1 MRRGAACDFLI
12 IGFPAVPPCP
22 CGESWFQYKA
32 SIDLRQSIDVGVSNG
47 FYACVRGYGVY
58 GRVCGFPM
66 LRDAGKMQG
75 SVTGKGVSPPNG
87 LFDGLSVV
95 ACEVRAVDGI
105 EGY

>member
-1 MRRGAACDFLI
+1 M
-12 IGFPAVPPCP
+12 
-22 CGESWFQYKA
+22 
-32 SIDLRQSIDVGVSNG
+32 
-47 FYACVRGYGVY
+47 
-58 GRVCGFPM
+58 CGFPM